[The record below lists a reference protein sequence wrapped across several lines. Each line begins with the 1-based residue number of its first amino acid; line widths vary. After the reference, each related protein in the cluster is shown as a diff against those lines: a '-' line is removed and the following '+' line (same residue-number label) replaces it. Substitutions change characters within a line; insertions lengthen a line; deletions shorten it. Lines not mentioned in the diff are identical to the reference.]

1 MRSDGRALAPYTR
14 SGELNE
20 VGTSWTGHITHDV
33 ANMTWPRVD
42 SLKAEPN
49 IGKEGIKKRD
59 HSSESLRWYLQY
71 VLAEIGVPTKLPAAH
86 KPPK

>member
-1 MRSDGRALAPYTR
+1 
-14 SGELNE
+14 
-20 VGTSWTGHITHDV
+20 
-33 ANMTWPRVD
+33 MTWLRVD
-42 SLKAEPN
+42 SLRAEPN

-59 HSSESLRWYLQY
+59 PSSERFRWYLQY